1 VSETMGVRPFIA
13 LMSSGSG
20 AVLRAVALMA
30 ILGDFCVVALSS
42 KQRGEY
48 PHLAFGGLSAQVAA
62 IHPCG
67 FDGATWISRGENL

>member
-1 VSETMGVRPFIA
+1 
-13 LMSSGSG
+13 
-20 AVLRAVALMA
+20 MA